1 MNELLNIK
9 LSKRNQS
16 QKTYVIQFIWN
27 IQNKQIHREK
37 KHISGCK
44 GLRCQG
50 RGGEEGWGG
59 VNNC

>member
-16 QKTYVIQFIWN
+16 QKTYVIQFIRN
-27 IQNKQIHREK
+27 IQNKQIHRDK

-44 GLRCQG
+44 GLRCQS
-50 RGGEEGWGG
+50 RGEEGWGG